1 MNGNKSTYKYHPYI
15 TNIFCSGGA
24 SSYKTEAFFVSLPFR
39 KVVSISGKYLSDA
52 LKMCADYLD
61 IQIIRLLSLSLSL
74 SLSHTHTWLRASI
87 YKIFLK
93 YQSLTESPFSGISLL
108 STLLSE
114 PLHAA
119 LTNRGRVS
127 SYPSAVYAGAW
138 NNNARIRRRYAF
150 LLTRNNKSYQI

>member
-74 SLSHTHTWLRASI
+74 SLSWLRASI

-119 LTNRGRVS
+119 LTNRGHVS

>member
-61 IQIIRLLSLSLSL
+61 IQIIRLLSLYSLSL
-74 SLSHTHTWLRASI
+74 SLSLSWLRASI

>member
-74 SLSHTHTWLRASI
+74 SWLRASI

-93 YQSLTESPFSGISLL
+93 YQSLTESPFSGRSLL

>member
-74 SLSHTHTWLRASI
+74 SLSLPWLRASI

>member
-61 IQIIRLLSLSLSL
+61 IQIIRLLALSLSL
-74 SLSHTHTWLRASI
+74 SLSWLRASI

>member
-24 SSYKTEAFFVSLPFR
+24 SSYKTEAFFVSLLFR

-74 SLSHTHTWLRASI
+74 SWLRASI

>member
-61 IQIIRLLSLSLSL
+61 IQIIRLLSLSLS
-74 SLSHTHTWLRASI
+74 WLRASI

>member
-24 SSYKTEAFFVSLPFR
+24 SSYKTETFFVSLPFR

-74 SLSHTHTWLRASI
+74 SLSWLRASI

>member
-61 IQIIRLLSLSLSL
+61 IQIIRLLSLSLSHGYARQYTKYSLNTNHLRRVRFPEYL
-74 SLSHTHTWLRASI
+74 SFPRYYPNL
-87 YKIFLK
+87 YMPP
-93 YQSLTESPFSGISLL
+93 SPIG
-108 STLLSE
+108 
-114 PLHAA
+114 
-119 LTNRGRVS
+119 
-127 SYPSAVYAGAW
+127 GAY
-138 NNNARIRRRYAF
+138 RHIRRRCMPEHGTTMPAYAADMLF
-150 LLTRNNKSYQI
+150 Y

>member
-74 SLSHTHTWLRASI
+74 TWLRASI

>member
-61 IQIIRLLSLSLSL
+61 IQIIRLLSLSLS
-74 SLSHTHTWLRASI
+74 WLRASI

-150 LLTRNNKSYQI
+150 LLTRNVSIR

>member
-74 SLSHTHTWLRASI
+74 SLSHTWLRASI

>member
-74 SLSHTHTWLRASI
+74 SLSWLRASI

-93 YQSLTESPFSGISLL
+93 YQSLTESPFSRISLL

>member
-61 IQIIRLLSLSLSL
+61 IQIIRLLSLSLFSL
-74 SLSHTHTWLRASI
+74 SLSL
-87 YKIFLK
+87 
-93 YQSLTESPFSGISLL
+93 SLSLMA
-108 STLLSE
+108 T
-114 PLHAA
+114 
-119 LTNRGRVS
+119 RVNIQNI
-127 SYPSAVYAGAW
+127 P
-138 NNNARIRRRYAF
+138 
-150 LLTRNNKSYQI
+150 

>member
-74 SLSHTHTWLRASI
+74 SWLRASI

>member
-1 MNGNKSTYKYHPYI
+1 MHTNRNAIVYGLSAGSGLPGHIRFSRSEYRYSMLWFSLIIGFLQKKY
-15 TNIFCSGGA
+15 
-24 SSYKTEAFFVSLPFR
+24 TENLEVMKFF
-39 KVVSISGKYLSDA
+39 I
-52 LKMCADYLD
+52 
-61 IQIIRLLSLSLSL
+61 LSLSLSL
-74 SLSHTHTWLRASI
+74 SLSWLRASI

>member
-74 SLSHTHTWLRASI
+74 FLSLSWLRASI

>member
-74 SLSHTHTWLRASI
+74 SLSWLRASI

-127 SYPSAVYAGAW
+127 SYPSVVYAGAW

>member
-24 SSYKTEAFFVSLPFR
+24 SSYKTEAFFVSLLFR

-61 IQIIRLLSLSLSL
+61 IQIIRLLSLS
-74 SLSHTHTWLRASI
+74 WLRASI

>member
-74 SLSHTHTWLRASI
+74 SL
-87 YKIFLK
+87 
-93 YQSLTESPFSGISLL
+93 
-108 STLLSE
+108 
-114 PLHAA
+114 A
-119 LTNRGRVS
+119 LMATRVNIQNI
-127 SYPSAVYAGAW
+127 P
-138 NNNARIRRRYAF
+138 
-150 LLTRNNKSYQI
+150 

>member
-61 IQIIRLLSLSLSL
+61 IQIIRLLSLLSLSL
-74 SLSHTHTWLRASI
+74 SLSWLRASI

>member
-74 SLSHTHTWLRASI
+74 SLTWLRASI

>member
-61 IQIIRLLSLSLSL
+61 IQIIRLLSLSLSPL
-74 SLSHTHTWLRASI
+74 SLSLSWLRASI

-127 SYPSAVYAGAW
+127 SYPSRCMPEHGTTMPAYAADMLF
-138 NNNARIRRRYAF
+138 Y
-150 LLTRNNKSYQI
+150 

>member
-61 IQIIRLLSLSLSL
+61 IQIIRLL
-74 SLSHTHTWLRASI
+74 
-87 YKIFLK
+87 
-93 YQSLTESPFSGISLL
+93 TESPFSGISLL

>member
-74 SLSHTHTWLRASI
+74 SLSH
-87 YKIFLK
+87 
-93 YQSLTESPFSGISLL
+93 
-108 STLLSE
+108 
-114 PLHAA
+114 
-119 LTNRGRVS
+119 
-127 SYPSAVYAGAW
+127 VYARLYTKYSLNTNHLRRVRFPEYLSFPRYYPNLYMPPSPIGGAY
-138 NNNARIRRRYAF
+138 RHIRRRCMPEHGTTMPAYAADMLF
-150 LLTRNNKSYQI
+150 Y

>member
-24 SSYKTEAFFVSLPFR
+24 SSYKTEAFFVSLLFR

-74 SLSHTHTWLRASI
+74 SLSWLRASI

>member
-74 SLSHTHTWLRASI
+74 SHGYARQYTKYSLNTNHLRRVRFPEYLSFPRYYPNL
-87 YKIFLK
+87 YMPP
-93 YQSLTESPFSGISLL
+93 SPIG
-108 STLLSE
+108 
-114 PLHAA
+114 
-119 LTNRGRVS
+119 
-127 SYPSAVYAGAW
+127 GAY
-138 NNNARIRRRYAF
+138 RHIRRRCMPEHGTTMPAYAADMLF
-150 LLTRNNKSYQI
+150 Y

>member
-74 SLSHTHTWLRASI
+74 SHGYARQYTKYSLNTNHLRRVRFPEYLSFPRYYPNL
-87 YKIFLK
+87 YMPP
-93 YQSLTESPFSGISLL
+93 SPIG
-108 STLLSE
+108 
-114 PLHAA
+114 
-119 LTNRGRVS
+119 
-127 SYPSAVYAGAW
+127 GAY
-138 NNNARIRRRYAF
+138 RHIRRRCMPEHGTTMAAYAADMLF
-150 LLTRNNKSYQI
+150 Y

>member
-61 IQIIRLLSLSLSL
+61 IQIIRLLSLSHGYARQYTKYSLNTNHLRSVRFPEYLSFPRYYPNL
-74 SLSHTHTWLRASI
+74 
-87 YKIFLK
+87 YMPP
-93 YQSLTESPFSGISLL
+93 SPIG
-108 STLLSE
+108 
-114 PLHAA
+114 
-119 LTNRGRVS
+119 
-127 SYPSAVYAGAW
+127 GAY
-138 NNNARIRRRYAF
+138 RHIRRRCMPEHGTTMPAYAADMLF
-150 LLTRNNKSYQI
+150 Y